1 MFLFEERIAST
12 MDRDKASPSPSNL
25 PESPGHN
32 SPGSALLLDLKRVSV
47 WLVDCRKTAGQSGTV
62 REGHEE
68 EGDLISSS
76 DTPNRHSLSGRSLS
90 SGEPQ
95 QHVTDV
101 TEKSLSRSEHLKKHQ
116 QRCRGK
122 KPHHYCSDCGK
133 SFTSQ
138 SGFIMHQRIHTRE
151 KPYCCSQCGKCFT
164 CAGGLKVHQR
174 IHTGEKPYSC
184 PECGK
189 CFTAS
194 NAFKY
199 HLRIHTGERPYPCLD
214 CGKSF
219 NQSCNLTTH
228 KLTHTGV
235 KPYSCDQCGKSF
247 NQAVHLT
254 THKLAHTGVK
264 PYSCDQ
270 CGKSFAVAS
279 TLNRHQ
285 MKASSQLTS
294 AQQKRGQSEGTLLTV
309 ALSVGGAYHLGRFN
323 HIMLLTR
330 QRRVSPDQ
338 NTSRNTSRDV

>member
-12 MDRDKASPSPSNL
+12 MDRDRASPSPSTL
-25 PESPGHN
+25 PESLGHN
-32 SPGSALLLDLKRVSV
+32 SPGSSLLLGLKRVSV
-47 WLVDCRKTAGQSGTV
+47 RLVDCRKTAGQSGTV

-68 EGDLISSS
+68 GDLISSS
-76 DTPNRHSLSGRSLS
+76 DTPNRRSLSGRSLS

-122 KPHHYCSDCGK
+122 KPHHYCFDCGK
-133 SFTSQ
+133 SFTSR

-151 KPYCCSQCGKCFT
+151 KPYCCSQCGKSFT

-254 THKLAHTGVK
+254 THKLTHTGVK

-270 CGKSFAVAS
+270 CGKRFAVAS

-285 MKASSQLTS
+285 
-294 AQQKRGQSEGTLLTV
+294 GTLLTV
-309 ALSVGGAYHLGRFN
+309 ALSVGGAYHLVRFN

-330 QRRVSPDQ
+330 QKRVSPDQ
-338 NTSRNTSRDV
+338 NTSRNTSRDVQGRNLTTAALTVGRVML

>member
-1 MFLFEERIAST
+1 
-12 MDRDKASPSPSNL
+12 
-25 PESPGHN
+25 
-32 SPGSALLLDLKRVSV
+32 
-47 WLVDCRKTAGQSGTV
+47 
-62 REGHEE
+62 
-68 EGDLISSS
+68 
-76 DTPNRHSLSGRSLS
+76 
-90 SGEPQ
+90 
-95 QHVTDV
+95 
-101 TEKSLSRSEHLKKHQ
+101 
-116 QRCRGK
+116 
-122 KPHHYCSDCGK
+122 
-133 SFTSQ
+133 
-138 SGFIMHQRIHTRE
+138 MHQ
-151 KPYCCSQCGKCFT
+151 SFT

-254 THKLAHTGVK
+254 THKLTHTGVK

-270 CGKSFAVAS
+270 CGKRFAVSS

-285 MKASSQLTS
+285 
-294 AQQKRGQSEGTLLTV
+294 GTLLTV
-309 ALSVGGAYHLGRFN
+309 ALSVGGAYHVADVTEKSLSRSVHLN
-323 HIMLLTR
+323 KHQ
-330 QRRVSPDQ
+330 QRRTGKKPHHCCSDCGK
-338 NTSRNTSRDV
+338 NFTSRSGFIIHQRIHTERNRTAALSVGSVQEVLKYNKESVQDSDAQSVGRVSLLLKP